1 MTKTEVLGPKNVSVS
16 SILANDCY
24 IIVIR
29 DFRNIV
35 LKLLPLLDKYCI
47 GNASVYLS
55 YFGRCC

>member
-1 MTKTEVLGPKNVSVS
+1 MFVS